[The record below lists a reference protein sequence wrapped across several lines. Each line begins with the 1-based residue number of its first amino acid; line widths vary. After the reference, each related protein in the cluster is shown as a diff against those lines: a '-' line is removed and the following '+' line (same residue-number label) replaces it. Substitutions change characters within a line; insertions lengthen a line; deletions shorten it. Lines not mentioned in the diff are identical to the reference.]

1 MTFSN
6 THTHTHTNTHR
17 YDTNK
22 DGILSKNEMISYLKS
37 VYTVVYETKPEDVKQ
52 LDVQNC
58 TPFEL
63 AEITADECFERLG
76 IEEGEGLTFQQFQNW
91 YNSTH
96 EEELGEDEDGEEY
109 KDEDTTMSTMS
120 TMENLR
126 RVTGLGAFN
135 VQDVMDIFVSSQN
148 ETKELT
154 KTEFVN
160 TLRRIIDTAETNSTE
175 KEIVSALH
183 RLFNIFDTNHD
194 GVVDATEL
202 YCGLT
207 VIVGGS
213 ARDKSQVAFNL
224 IDTNH
229 DNSISIEELQTY
241 LKSVFSVMLLTGS
254 DLDGRSPEDLADE
267 TARECFEFNNVS
279 SDEGVSLAQ
288 FRRWYVVFE
297 REAREYLFS
306 CSLIQRSH
314 PCHSVVSLTR
324 NNTTRMVYENT

>member
-1 MTFSN
+1 M
-6 THTHTHTNTHR
+6 
-17 YDTNK
+17 
-22 DGILSKNEMISYLKS
+22 
-37 VYTVVYETKPEDVKQ
+37 
-52 LDVQNC
+52 
-58 TPFEL
+58 
-63 AEITADECFERLG
+63 
-76 IEEGEGLTFQQFQNW
+76 TFQQFQNW

-109 KDEDTTMSTMS
+109 KDEDTTMS

-229 DNSISIEELQTY
+229 DNSISIQELETY

-288 FRRWYVVFE
+288 SQKVV
-297 REAREYLFS
+297 RSVRARSARISLFLFTYS
-306 CSLIQRSH
+306 EVS
-314 PCHSVVSLTR
+314 PVSLCYPHSQQYHSNGIRKYVTR
-324 NNTTRMVYENT
+324 ARTQVRGGRRGQ

>member
-1 MTFSN
+1 MKFSN
-6 THTHTHTNTHR
+6 TNQPTQTHR

-96 EEELGEDEDGEEY
+96 KEELGEDEDGEEY
-109 KDEDTTMSTMS
+109 KDEDSTMS

-175 KEIVSALH
+175 KEVVSALH

-229 DNSISIEELQTY
+229 DNSISIQELKTY

-288 FRRWYVVFE
+288 FRRWYAE
-297 REAREYLFS
+297 EDEDS
-306 CSLIQRSH
+306 D
-314 PCHSVVSLTR
+314 
-324 NNTTRMVYENT
+324 EDGDGDGDGGG